1 MQLAGFSLM
10 PVDLERVLPQI
21 IQYVPYKDK
30 GITAKLSAYNLPP
43 FLFKKKNNKTKHKR
57 SLDIEQGSGIYCEHH
72 KAQISV

>member
-1 MQLAGFSLM
+1 MQLAGLSLM

-30 GITAKLSAYNLPP
+30 GITAKLSAYNQPP
-43 FLFKKKNNKTKHKR
+43 FLFKKNKTKHKR